1 MVSDILPWVL
11 FNLFV
16 LILLALDLGVFH
28 KQAHEIS
35 IKEAL
40 VWSAIWIV
48 LALIFNAGV
57 YFIMGQK
64 AGLEFFTGYL
74 LERALSID
82 NIFVFIVV
90 LSYFKVEP
98 RYQHKVLFWGILG
111 ALIMRALFIA
121 AGITLIQQFHWII
134 YVFGAFLVF
143 TGIRLAIHDEED
155 IHPERNPVLKLA
167 RRLLPVTS
175 SYHEGK
181 FIVRVN
187 GKLLATPMLIVLIVI
202 ETTDVVFAMDSIPA
216 ILAITLDPFIVYTSN
231 VFAILG
237 LRALYFALAGTM
249 KIFRF
254 LNIGLAIILVFI
266 GVKMLL
272 ADIYPMSITLALGV
286 VAGIL
291 ALSIVVSVV
300 WPGEH
305 RRGDTR

>member
-1 MVSDILPWVL
+1 MVADILPWVV

-28 KQAHEIS
+28 KQAHEIG

-48 LALIFNAGV
+48 LALIFNVGV
-57 YFIMGQK
+57 YFVMGQK

-143 TGIRLAIHDEED
+143 TGIRLAVHDEED

-272 ADIYPMSITLALGV
+272 ADIYPMSITLALGL

-291 ALSIVVSVV
+291 ALSIIASVV
-300 WPGEH
+300 WPGDQ
-305 RRGDTR
+305 RRG